1 MKHRIKIKEW
11 MAVRLYTWRLG
22 WWKVKF
28 WSGWSRR
35 RFSLS
40 FSLSARP
47 SARGGADTCSL
58 CLVSSMQ
65 KNIWCM
71 KQTGEANLV
80 SCLHIIISPRQL
92 APAPFKEKKKNQKK
106 RKLPADSTASFVCVT
121 STCWHASGTVPFPR
135 SSKIICVRIWEEIRH
150 IIVRLCIMMPSAA
163 PICARINILFMF
175 KWHTLLNCHSV
186 YLPFY
191 RQVSSRSCSLAS
203 FVPHLFFLS
212 QLKSVRQLCGLLFV
226 GTSPVPPPLFRSELC
241 FFFFCM
247 CMFVCAW
254 QRGKKSEMK
263 EVSGVHKGKSDRE
276 REREGGWER
285 LAMWVGLAVWVG
297 VPVKL
302 QIIN

>member
-1 MKHRIKIKEW
+1 MNGCAALHL
-11 MAVRLYTWRLG
+11 AARL
-22 WWKVKF
+22 VKSQILK
-28 WSGWSRR
+28 WLITT
-35 RFSLS
+35 SLLS
-40 FSLSARP
+40 LFLSLSAPLSPGRCRHLF
-47 SARGGADTCSL
+47 A
-58 CLVSSMQ
+58 VS
-65 KNIWCM
+65 
-71 KQTGEANLV
+71 
-80 SCLHIIISPRQL
+80 RQL
-92 APAPFKEKKKNQKK
+92 NAKEHLMHETDRWGKPGELPSHNNLTETAGPGPLQGKKKNQKK
-106 RKLPADSTASFVCVT
+106 RKLLADSTASFVCVT

-302 QIIN
+302 QIINKKKII